1 MLNYYSA
8 LSVISQEKFFSLRL
22 HIADMAHRCSKRGGV
37 MLGHISFS
45 YMGLLL
51 FILHLLWMHLA
62 IGCIG
67 ICFLYCQA
75 LP

>member
-1 MLNYYSA
+1 
-8 LSVISQEKFFSLRL
+8 
-22 HIADMAHRCSKRGGV
+22 

-67 ICFLYCQA
+67 ICFPYCQT

>member
-1 MLNYYSA
+1 
-8 LSVISQEKFFSLRL
+8 
-22 HIADMAHRCSKRGGV
+22 

-51 FILHLLWMHLA
+51 FIPNPLWMLLA
-62 IGCIG
+62 IGYIS
-67 ICFLYCQA
+67 IYPQHCQA

>member
-1 MLNYYSA
+1 
-8 LSVISQEKFFSLRL
+8 
-22 HIADMAHRCSKRGGV
+22 

-51 FILHLLWMHLA
+51 FILNLLWMHLA

-67 ICFLYCQA
+67 ICFPYCQT